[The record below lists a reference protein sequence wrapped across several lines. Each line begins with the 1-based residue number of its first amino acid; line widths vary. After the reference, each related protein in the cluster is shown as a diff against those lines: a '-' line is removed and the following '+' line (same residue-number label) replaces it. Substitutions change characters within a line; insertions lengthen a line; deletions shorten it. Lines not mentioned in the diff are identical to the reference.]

1 MLNRERTPV
10 LCAKRKVENK
20 MSAICSWND
29 IKTVLLDVDGTLL
42 DLHFDNSVW
51 DNSLPEAFARKHNLS
66 MSESRSNLYQH
77 MRKVRGKIEFYSFDY
92 WASFTKIDIER
103 LHELQQEK
111 IAFRKDAEWFLSKI
125 SGKRATFIATNA
137 DRKSFGIKDTK
148 LGLTS
153 KVKGV
158 FSSQDFQS
166 PKEEQAFWSAVQ
178 NATGFEGSTT
188 LMIDDNE
195 KVLEAAASYG
205 IKHLRFVE
213 TPDSQKGTRHSSK
226 FIGINNFVE
235 LFK

>member
-1 MLNRERTPV
+1 MLNREPTPV

-92 WASFTKIDIER
+92 WSSFTKIDIEK

-125 SGKRATFIATNA
+125 SGKKATFIATNA

-148 LGLTS
+148 LRLTN

-205 IKHLRFVE
+205 IEHLRFVE

>member
-1 MLNRERTPV
+1 
-10 LCAKRKVENK
+10 

-51 DNSLPEAFARKHNLS
+51 DNSLPEAFATKHNLS
-66 MSESRSNLYQH
+66 MSESRSNLYTH

-92 WASFTKIDIER
+92 WSSFTKIDIEK

-125 SGKRATFIATNA
+125 SGKKATFIATNA

-148 LGLTS
+148 LGLTN

-158 FSSQDFQS
+158 FPSQDFQS

-205 IKHLRFVE
+205 IEHLRFCLLY
-213 TPDSQKGTRHSSK
+213 TSPSPRD
-226 FIGINNFVE
+226 
-235 LFK
+235 

>member
-51 DNSLPEAFARKHNLS
+51 NNSLPEAFARKHNLS
-66 MSESRSNLYQH
+66 LSESRSNLYQH

-125 SGKRATFIATNA
+125 SSKKATFIATNA

-195 KVLEAAASYG
+195 KVLEAAATFG
-205 IKHLRFVE
+205 IEHLRFVE

>member
-1 MLNRERTPV
+1 MLNREPTPV

-51 DNSLPEAFARKHNLS
+51 NNSLPEAFARKHNLS
-66 MSESRSNLYQH
+66 LSESRSNLYQH

-92 WASFTKIDIER
+92 WSSFTKIDIEK

-205 IKHLRFVE
+205 IEHLRFVE

>member
-1 MLNRERTPV
+1 MLNREPTPV

-92 WASFTKIDIER
+92 WSSFTKIDIEK

-125 SGKRATFIATNA
+125 SGKKATFIATNA

-205 IKHLRFVE
+205 IEHLRFVE

>member
-1 MLNRERTPV
+1 MLNLEPTPV

-92 WASFTKIDIER
+92 WSSFTKIDIEK
-103 LHELQQEK
+103 LHELQQGK
-111 IAFRKDAEWFLSKI
+111 IAFRKDAEWFLSEI
-125 SGKRATFIATNA
+125 SVKKATFIATNA

-148 LGLTS
+148 LGLTN

-205 IKHLRFVE
+205 IEHLRFVE

>member
-1 MLNRERTPV
+1 MLNRDPTPV
-10 LCAKRKVENK
+10 LCAKRNVENK

-66 MSESRSNLYQH
+66 LSESRSNLYQH

-125 SGKRATFIATNA
+125 SGKKATFIATNA

-205 IKHLRFVE
+205 IEHLRFVE